1 MGPICKSP
9 LIFSP
14 ISSLFPPF
22 HLPPRASSSSSFC
35 QEGGNGPPA
44 ASRSLGGRRR
54 LLLPPPLSLSLSL
67 GGPLEVGG
75 CSTAVATSPALT
87 RDKERA
93 NGVVYTRLQH
103 RRFPLMHD
111 LPNRLCQLGKGSG
124 PTAVADGIVHPRRLQ
139 RRVIPSNARP
149 PRPPL
154 PPPNLSSSIMP
165 PRESSEPRTQRGGV

>member
-1 MGPICKSP
+1 MEPICKSP
-9 LIFSP
+9 LIFLLTHLF
-14 ISSLFPPF
+14 SLPS
-22 HLPPRASSSSSFC
+22 LSSSSSSF
-35 QEGGNGPPA
+35 QQQLSLPRGWQRA
-44 ASRSLGGRRR
+44 AGDESEPGRAAAA
-54 LLLPPPLSLSLSL
+54 PPPSSLSLSL

-93 NGVVYTRLQH
+93 NGVVYPRLQH